1 MNLFLSLI
9 GAAVLA
15 TGTCLAAEPDHDLTP
30 QTAVKLINLLI
41 EDHQERIEIA
51 MIVEGSKTEDGL
63 EENHIRRVIA
73 IHPVA
78 EEGKRVRRV
87 QCYDFRWNEAYG
99 WHHWEKREERGGDA
113 IWIWSE
119 LKGEVVV
126 R

>member
-1 MNLFLSLI
+1 MNSFLSLI

-51 MIVEGSKTEDGL
+51 MIVEGKSQQGPFQAQ
-63 EENHIRRVIA
+63 HVRRVVA
-73 IHPVA
+73 VHPVA
-78 EEGKRVRRV
+78 EEGKRVRRM
-87 QCYDFRWNEAYG
+87 QCYDFQWSEAYG
-99 WHHWEKREERGGDA
+99 WYTWEKREERGGDA
-113 IWIWSE
+113 VWIWSE